1 MLEINI
7 SEFLIF
13 QAFLFF
19 FLTFEHS
26 LPRSTGLSLGFIG
39 MGRIP

>member
-13 QAFLFF
+13 QAFLL
-19 FLTFEHS
+19 FLTFEHF
-26 LPRSTGLSLGFIG
+26 LPRSTGLILGFIG